1 MHDLFVALAY
11 LVPAAL
17 ALWFMLWV
25 LWNLTR
31 QIRKR

>member
-1 MHDLFVALAY
+1 MRNLFTAVAI

-17 ALWFMLWV
+17 SLAFMLWV
-25 LWNLTR
+25 LWNLTL